1 MHDELVDACARL
13 LRARYVFPEKAQ
25 TAAALLEAAL
35 AAGFYD
41 GLDEDAFI
49 ERVTAQLYSVCADR
63 HLELR
68 RATYA
73 QATLPTREEMSAI
86 WSQQERQENYG
97 ISTVRH
103 LDGNI
108 GYLNLVNISDPNHGA
123 GAIAAAMEL
132 VSMTRALI
140 IDLRYNGGGSPDGVQ
155 FWCSYFF
162 PDAATHLNSVFDP
175 QTGVT
180 RQYWTLPHVPGARY
194 LDRPIWLLTS
204 SDTFSGAEEFCYN
217 LQSQGRATLVGE
229 TTGGGA
235 HPTEPIAITSTIQ
248 INIPIKRSINPV
260 TGTNWEGTG
269 VKPDVPTH
277 TDDAYETAYWL
288 ARSSM

>member
-1 MHDELVDACARL
+1 M
-13 LRARYVFPEKAQ
+13 FPEKAQ

-155 FWCSYFF
+155 FWCSYF
-162 PDAATHLNSVFDP
+162 LS
-175 QTGVT
+175 
-180 RQYWTLPHVPGARY
+180 
-194 LDRPIWLLTS
+194 
-204 SDTFSGAEEFCYN
+204 
-217 LQSQGRATLVGE
+217 
-229 TTGGGA
+229 
-235 HPTEPIAITSTIQ
+235 
-248 INIPIKRSINPV
+248 
-260 TGTNWEGTG
+260 
-269 VKPDVPTH
+269 
-277 TDDAYETAYWL
+277 
-288 ARSSM
+288 